1 MQNLDVE
8 EAIQK
13 NRKIKPEIK
22 KELEELIINGKSNE
36 NTEMLEKVNNVT
48 ASEDAAKVVKEFEQI
63 IKNGKS
69 DIDIIWLTYHQR
81 QILQK
86 FKERERF
93 VSMVSEFGV
102 SKSTIVFTI
111 ALLKPINNYPKIKTR
126 HFLFIILI

>member
-13 NRKIKPEIK
+13 NRKIKLEIK

-63 IKNGKS
+63 IKNEKS
-69 DIDIIWLTYHQR
+69 DIDIIWLT
-81 QILQK
+81 
-86 FKERERF
+86 
-93 VSMVSEFGV
+93 
-102 SKSTIVFTI
+102 
-111 ALLKPINNYPKIKTR
+111 
-126 HFLFIILI
+126 

>member
-13 NRKIKPEIK
+13 NRKIKLEIK

-63 IKNGKS
+63 IKNEKS
-69 DIDIIWLTYHQR
+69 DIDII
-81 QILQK
+81 
-86 FKERERF
+86 
-93 VSMVSEFGV
+93 
-102 SKSTIVFTI
+102 
-111 ALLKPINNYPKIKTR
+111 
-126 HFLFIILI
+126 

>member
-13 NRKIKPEIK
+13 NRKMKLEIK
-22 KELEELIINGKSNE
+22 KELGELIINGKSKE
-36 NTEMLEKVNNVT
+36 NTEMLGKVNNVT

-63 IKNGKS
+63 IKNEKN

-86 FKERERF
+86 IKERERF

-111 ALLKPINNYPKIKTR
+111 ALLKPINKRGQLRMWN
-126 HFLFIILI
+126 F